1 MSFWDFIKSKLFGK
15 KEALPE
21 AQIEPKATTPY
32 ATNQG
37 IAGNGLDSIKVNYTP
52 QPQKTNYM
60 PEPNTIESALQQY
73 LYAMMK
79 QYNDGRTF
87 DSYSIL
93 TSLCG
98 MDTSN
103 QGNNLQNEANFINR
117 VMRDKRVNVRNQ
129 PQGKEYI
136 NFRHIQNQRDGSN
149 TDRRLYINCKRE
161 NIAELAGKFYEE
173 FGDDPYYFKFCT
185 DEQASSKRRSE
196 QFVFYVSSEP
206 KEMNRVIQTIQRT
219 RQKYPQLFEGSKNM
233 NPFMRN
239 VDGYIGYAPDVKA
252 VPNPPE
258 GIKNKACYEKMN
270 GEKEWID
277 PSYNTLLSNALTD
290 SFTYA
295 MRDVVAQDYDLTSKT
310 GGQVY
315 ERAYPYV
322 RDTLEDVLKNPEYQ
336 RKLIEKMKANLEKC
350 TQKNPLLSI
359 KGLEQEMTR

>member
-1 MSFWDFIKSKLFGK
+1 MSFWDFIKNKLFGK

-21 AQIEPKATTPY
+21 AQIEQKATTPY

-37 IAGNGLDSIKVNYTP
+37 IASNGLDSIKVNYTP

-60 PEPNTIESALQQY
+60 PGPNTIESALQQY
-73 LYAMMK
+73 LYGMMK

-87 DSYSIL
+87 NSYSVL

-103 QGNNLQNEANFINR
+103 PGENSKNEMDFINKLQKDGKAI
-117 VMRDKRVNVRNQ
+117 MINQ
-129 PQGKEYI
+129 PSG
-136 NFRHIQNQRDGSN
+136 NGGVCFRHIQHGRDAGN

-173 FGDDPYYFKFCT
+173 FGDEPYYFKFCT
-185 DEQASSKRRSE
+185 DEQAASKRRSE

-206 KEMNRVIQTIQRT
+206 TEMNRVIQTIQRT
-219 RQKYPQLFEGSKNM
+219 KQKYPQLFKGSKNM
-233 NPFMRN
+233 NSFMRN
-239 VDGYIGYAPDVKA
+239 VDDYIGYAPDVKD
-252 VPNPPE
+252 
-258 GIKNKACYEKMN
+258 GIYYSMDGTARP
-270 GEKEWID
+270 IAR
-277 PSYNTLLSNALTD
+277 SYNSLLSEALTD

-295 MRDVVAQDYDLTSKT
+295 MRDVVALDYDLTSKT
-310 GGQVY
+310 GGQIY

-350 TQKNPLLSI
+350 TQKNPVLSI